1 MDSIDC
7 AAFTKIVITMSFN
20 QEDNNDMQ
28 DVDSELAKRL
38 HLAENGRFLRQS
50 TKKQSVSFKM

>member
-1 MDSIDC
+1 
-7 AAFTKIVITMSFN
+7 MSFN

-38 HLAENGRFLRQS
+38 HLAENGRCLRQS